1 MQSWGCESRNIAER
15 VARSENEEIK
25 SVICP
30 DGENTATQES
40 QDPIIR
46 LDYGCTTEIQGA
58 AR

>member
-1 MQSWGCESRNIAER
+1 MW
-15 VARSENEEIK
+15 EN
-25 SVICP
+25 
-30 DGENTATQES
+30 NATQES